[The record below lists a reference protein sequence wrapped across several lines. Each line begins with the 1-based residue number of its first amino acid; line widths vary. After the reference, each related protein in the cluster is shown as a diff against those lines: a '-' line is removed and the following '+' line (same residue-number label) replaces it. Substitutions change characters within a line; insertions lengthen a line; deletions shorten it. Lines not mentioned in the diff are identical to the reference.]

1 MLVCACEGARN
12 DGCCWWVGRVDQV
25 EDLDPAALED
35 VCTPTAGQHAPAAA
49 SDAPGSDADS
59 QAAQRSPK
67 RPRTSQ
73 AGEVA
78 APASVFTKA
87 RAVYSAGWE
96 AAGEWPSRSCRC
108 CSSLPACLPACSPSA
123 AIHQLCMC
131 FPLYSKKHADE
142 LLAARPLGL
151 CAPLCP
157 IGHRVPLCPMG
168 HCVPLCPMGHCV
180 PLCPV
185 GVYPSAY
192 LSPVPCLT
200 LYACMPIPLCRGVG
214 PGGGGLEAATQPH
227 R

>member
-1 MLVCACEGARN
+1 MGGPSVFFLRRSPGSGQSKESACMLVCACEGARN

-108 CSSLPACLPACSPSA
+108 CSSLPACLHVPPLPPSISCACVSPS
-123 AIHQLCMC
+123 I
-131 FPLYSKKHADE
+131 
-142 LLAARPLGL
+142 ARS
-151 CAPLCP
+151 
-157 IGHRVPLCPMG
+157 MQTN
-168 HCVPLCPMGHCV
+168 CVQ
-180 PLCPV
+180 
-185 GVYPSAY
+185 
-192 LSPVPCLT
+192 PVPW
-200 LYACMPIPLCRGVG
+200 ACVLPSVL
-214 PGGGGLEAATQPH
+214 
-227 R
+227 